1 MKSLQVHYKN
11 KYPGGDVEMS
21 DDKLDVYDSE
31 GQRRLSLRKNGG
43 GAMVD
48 VSEELGL
55 PDRHDLS
62 PLPKQSRLFK
72 VRDEKI
78 VKDELYSQRVEKLER
93 YCDESGRVM
102 SCEELQKAGK
112 MRFDKDQNE
121 M

>member
-1 MKSLQVHYKN
+1 MKSLEVHYKN

-21 DDKLDVYDSE
+21 DDRLDVYDSE
-31 GQRRLSLRKNGG
+31 GVRRLALRKNGG

-62 PLPKQSRLFK
+62 PLPKQARLFK
-72 VRDEKI
+72 VRDGKI
-78 VKDELYSQRVEKLER
+78 VKDELYSQRLEELEKF
-93 YCDESGRVM
+93 CDGNRVM
-102 SCEELQKAGK
+102 SCEEIQKQGK
-112 MRFDKDQNE
+112 LRFDKDQNV